1 MTPRFR
7 PARVEVDLAAVRSNI
22 RRLVSDSA
30 PAEVLAVVKADAY
43 GHGAVPIASCALEA
57 GATRLG
63 VAIVEEGA
71 LLRDAGITAPILL
84 LSEPPANVAD
94 AVVANAL
101 TSTVYTAGG
110 IDALGRAA
118 RDAGEV
124 IPVHLKVDTGMHRV
138 GCTTQDALA
147 LAQRIAA
154 DSGLTLEGVFTH
166 FATADEAD
174 SEFVETQLERFR
186 TVLADLES
194 AGINPVITHCANSA
208 AALTRPSALF
218 SMVRLGITIYGIAPS
233 PELEPLNGLTQ
244 ALSFTSEVTFVKR
257 LSAGDRLSY
266 GQRYELMSASTIATI
281 PVGYADGVPRRLGE
295 VGGEVLIAGK
305 RFPIAGTIT
314 MDQLL
319 VDVGDVD
326 VSIGDEV
333 VFLGKQG
340 DQEITASEWAG
351 RLNTI
356 AYEIVCGIGPR
367 VPREYRA

>member
-22 RRLVSDSA
+22 RRLISDSA

-43 GHGAVPIASCALEA
+43 GHGAVPISRCALEA

-71 LLRDAGITAPILL
+71 VLRAAGITAPILL
-84 LSEPPANVAD
+84 LSEPPASVAN
-94 AVVANAL
+94 AVAANAL
-101 TSTVYTAGG
+101 TSTVYTEAG
-110 IDALGRAA
+110 IDALGRAGVVSGQA
-118 RDAGEV
+118 IA
-124 IPVHLKVDTGMHRV
+124 VHLKVDTGMHRV
-138 GCTTQDALA
+138 GCTTDDAFALA
-147 LAQRIAA
+147 RRIVENK
-154 DSGLTLEGVFTH
+154 GLILEGIFTH

-174 SEFVETQLERFR
+174 PEFVNAQLERF
-186 TVLADLES
+186 TLVLDELER
-194 AGINPVITHCANSA
+194 AGINPPLKHCANSA
-208 AALTRPSALF
+208 AALTRADTRLN
-218 SMVRLGITIYGIAPS
+218 MVRLGITIYGIAPS
-233 PELEPLNGLTQ
+233 PEQEPLIGLTQ
-244 ALSFTSEVTFVKR
+244 ALRLTSEVTFVKR

-266 GQRYELMSASTIATI
+266 GQRYELMADSTIVTI

-295 VGGEVLIAGK
+295 VGGEVLIAGA
-305 RFPIAGTIT
+305 RFPISGTVT

-319 VDVGDVD
+319 VDVGDAQ

-340 DQEITASEWAG
+340 PEEITASEWAG

-367 VPREYRA
+367 VPREYRE